1 MSNARVT
8 RAADVP
14 AEPSR
19 RPGIRHRRLLGPE
32 SPSHHVVLVEA
43 DPGATVEL
51 HGITTNETL
60 YVLEGRFELLLPE
73 GDRPLLP
80 GDLAHFPSGT
90 THGLVCRAG
99 PGRFLA
105 IFAPPKPG
113 A

>member
-1 MSNARVT
+1 MSANARVT
-8 RAADVP
+8 RSADVP

-19 RPGIRHRRLLGPE
+19 RRGIRHRRLLGAD

-43 DPGATVEL
+43 DAGATVEL
-51 HGITTNETL
+51 HEISTNETL
-60 YVLEGRFELLLPE
+60 YILEGGFELLLPE
-73 GDRPLLP
+73 GPRVLEP

-90 THGLVCRAG
+90 THGLVCRRG

-105 IFAPPKPG
+105 IFAPPK